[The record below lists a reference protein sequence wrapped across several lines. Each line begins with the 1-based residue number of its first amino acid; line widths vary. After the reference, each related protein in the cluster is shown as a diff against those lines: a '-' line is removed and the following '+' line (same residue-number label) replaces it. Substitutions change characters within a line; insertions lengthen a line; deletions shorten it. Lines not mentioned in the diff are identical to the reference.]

1 MAWCHLLARIRLPTA
16 RVPANRIATAAV
28 TLAHMNSAAV
38 TATTP
43 ARVVGV
49 GSSVSAPL
57 SSTQI
62 ATWSPGSVADCVVT
76 APVCSAPAADH
87 RAAMVAV
94 LVPELFWAAVSSV
107 IVAVTR

>member
-1 MAWCHLLARIRLPTA
+1 MT
-16 RVPANRIATAAV
+16 PANIA
-28 TLAHMNSAAV
+28 SAAV
-38 TATTP
+38 TASTP

-62 ATWSPGSVADCVVT
+62 AIWSPGSVAYCAVT

-87 RAAMVAV
+87 RAAIVAV
-94 LVPELFWAAVSSV
+94 LVREMFWAAVSSV